1 MHHQTLPP
9 LSFGTVQDE
18 SPVEFDP
25 ERGPVVNVSL
35 QPSRIPVRCRVLMLL
50 GGAGEGEG
58 HPFVA
63 GDEVLVA
70 VPGGDPRGE
79 CVILGRLPNKVDAYP
94 TTAGGQDT
102 TKNAVSF
109 RRGAVPRVEEYK
121 GLWSVSS
128 QPSGAFVSVSGEGTV
143 TLRDGSKGALQM
155 SADALSYVSGD
166 AEHYVQLDLGS
177 GQFTVK
183 TGSAT
188 LALGQGGS
196 GVLAPGSLAISAGG
210 QPAAEHVAT
219 TESVLNLLCYFI
231 TAVGAANPGPLS
243 GAGLAAALATVLPG
257 SIAAAAVGPLL
268 PPVAAALFA
277 AFAASVQKGPGVPGQ
292 GQLTPGVGCSSFL
305 AG

>member
-35 QPSRIPVRCRVLMLL
+35 QPSRVPVRCRVLMLL

-94 TTAGGQDT
+94 TAAGGQDT

-109 RRGAVPRVEEYK
+109 RRGAVPRVEEYR

-128 QPSGAFVSVSGEGTV
+128 QPSGAFVSVSDEGTI
-143 TLRDGSKGALQM
+143 TLRDGSKGALQL

-219 TESVLNLLCYFI
+219 IEGVCNLLVYFFI
-231 TAVGAANPGPLS
+231 ALGSANPGTLVGAALPGIVP
-243 GAGLAAALATVLPG
+243 GALAAALA
-257 SIAAAAVGPLL
+257 AAAAGPIDPIVASAIFGALAL
-268 PPVAAALFA
+268 ATQKPPGA
-277 AFAASVQKGPGVPGQ
+277 PGLGQVKPGIACPS
-292 GQLTPGVGCSSFL
+292 LL